1 MNVIFLDYDGVVNT
15 PMWSVDGKRCTCN
28 FPEDNQVNNFQAV
41 QWVSEFFQKYE
52 YAIVVSSSWRFEY
65 NYKDCLTNGGL
76 RSDVEILGKT
86 PYISCGNR
94 GLEIKLYLLDHP
106 NITRFLIF
114 DDEAGMGAL
123 INHLVKCNPNVGFG
137 IDAFHQ
143 AEALHREFEN
153 ARVYGLCTE

>member
-1 MNVIFLDYDGVVNT
+1 M
-15 PMWSVDGKRCTCN
+15 
-28 FPEDNQVNNFQAV
+28 
-41 QWVSEFFQKYE
+41 
-52 YAIVVSSSWRFEY
+52 
-65 NYKDCLTNGGL
+65 
-76 RSDVEILGKT
+76 
-86 PYISCGNR
+86 
-94 GLEIKLYLLDHP
+94 EIKLYLLDHP

-123 INHLVKCNPNVGFG
+123 INNLVKCNPNVGFG